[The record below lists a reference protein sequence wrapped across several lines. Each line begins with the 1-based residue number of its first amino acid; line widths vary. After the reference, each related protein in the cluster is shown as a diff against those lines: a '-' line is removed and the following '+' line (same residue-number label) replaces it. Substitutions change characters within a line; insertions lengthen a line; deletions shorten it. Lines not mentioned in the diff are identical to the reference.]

1 MSETLRKETKMITVL
16 VIVGII
22 LVLGWL
28 ALNVYVGL
36 HYKVRNMRYALVEK
50 QNLVGMIASN
60 LFFWLAWVIQLGKAF
75 WSVRHE
81 RTFAE
86 VN

>member
-1 MSETLRKETKMITVL
+1 MLGKENIMSTVL
-16 VIVGII
+16 VIVGI
-22 LVLGWL
+22 LFVLGWIG
-28 ALNVYVGL
+28 LNVYVGL

>member
-1 MSETLRKETKMITVL
+1 MSTVL
-16 VIVGII
+16 IIVGIVFI
-22 LVLGWL
+22 LGWL

-36 HYKVRNMRYALVEK
+36 HYQVKNMRYALVEK

-60 LFFWLAWVIQLGKAF
+60 LFFWLAWVIQLGKAL
-75 WSVRHE
+75 WNVRHE